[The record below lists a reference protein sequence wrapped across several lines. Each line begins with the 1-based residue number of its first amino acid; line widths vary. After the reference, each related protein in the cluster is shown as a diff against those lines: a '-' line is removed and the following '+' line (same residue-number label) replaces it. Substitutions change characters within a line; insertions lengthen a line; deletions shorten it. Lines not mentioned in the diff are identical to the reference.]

1 MKNTNLKKM
10 LIAFICLICFF
21 TCYAQTI
28 GEHYY
33 LNSLTIRDGLS
44 QNTVYDILQDKA
56 GFMWFGTKDGLN
68 RYDGSSF
75 KIFKYDR
82 TDEHSLGNN
91 YILAL
96 YEDVEGN
103 IWVGTDMGLYI
114 YYPERD
120 VFEPFKQLSDEGTTI
135 DNAAAMI
142 VGDKNGDVWI
152 TVERQGIFHYNLQTK
167 ALRNHTLKEFP
178 FLTSN
183 VHCVVFDNSET
194 IWIYGNGLFYSKDG
208 LKTIHPFVSSDGKKV
223 FEGDPLMKVLPGAY
237 NCFYIAS
244 VGGGIKE
251 MNLSS
256 GKVRDLLLT
265 DETGERIWCRELMS
279 FSDDELWIGC
289 ESGIYIYNLRTDKY
303 VHLKR
308 DRKSVV

>member
-1 MKNTNLKKM
+1 
-10 LIAFICLICFF
+10 
-21 TCYAQTI
+21 
-28 GEHYY
+28 
-33 LNSLTIRDGLS
+33 
-44 QNTVYDILQDKA
+44 
-56 GFMWFGTKDGLN
+56 
-68 RYDGSSF
+68 
-75 KIFKYDR
+75 
-82 TDEHSLGNN
+82 
-91 YILAL
+91 
-96 YEDVEGN
+96 
-103 IWVGTDMGLYI
+103 
-114 YYPERD
+114 
-120 VFEPFKQLSDEGTTI
+120 
-135 DNAAAMI
+135 MI

-279 FSDDELWIGC
+279 FLTMNYG
-289 ESGIYIYNLRTDKY
+289 
-303 VHLKR
+303 
-308 DRKSVV
+308 

>member
-1 MKNTNLKKM
+1 MPDM
-10 LIAFICLICFF
+10 FF

-82 TDEHSLGNN
+82 TDEYSLGNN

-178 FLTSN
+178 F
-183 VHCVVFDNSET
+183 
-194 IWIYGNGLFYSKDG
+194 
-208 LKTIHPFVSSDGKKV
+208 
-223 FEGDPLMKVLPGAY
+223 
-237 NCFYIAS
+237 
-244 VGGGIKE
+244 
-251 MNLSS
+251 
-256 GKVRDLLLT
+256 
-265 DETGERIWCRELMS
+265 
-279 FSDDELWIGC
+279 
-289 ESGIYIYNLRTDKY
+289 
-303 VHLKR
+303 
-308 DRKSVV
+308 